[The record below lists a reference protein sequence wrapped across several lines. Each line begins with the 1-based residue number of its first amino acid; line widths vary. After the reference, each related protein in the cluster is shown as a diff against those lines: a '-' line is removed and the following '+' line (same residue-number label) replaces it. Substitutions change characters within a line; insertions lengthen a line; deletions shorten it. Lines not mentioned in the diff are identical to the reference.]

1 VTLSGALSAA
11 AAATLLGIWAL
22 AGAHPA
28 VAAGPAA
35 LLVTETAFG
44 VRVPLTRR
52 RLGVLVVSVLGA
64 GLVSTAALLAAQ
76 IAPPRSALLGLCGA
90 LAAGLAVN
98 RLGVYARSPLWRSHS
113 PASRR
118 R

>member
-1 VTLSGALSAA
+1 VTPSGASLAVAA
-11 AAATLLGIWAL
+11 AALFAIWAI

-44 VRVPLTRR
+44 MRVAVTRR
-52 RLGVLVVSVLGA
+52 RLGLLVVSALGA
-64 GLVSTAALLAAQ
+64 GLVSAAALLAAEV
-76 IAPPRSALLGLCGA
+76 APARSALLGLCGA

-98 RLGVYARSPLWRSHS
+98 RLGAYARSPLWRSHG
-113 PASRR
+113 PAPPPR
-118 R
+118 